1 MARNRKYQA
10 ATVRFGP
17 ALKVVLLCSF
27 IVAAAVGYVWQK
39 EQLVALGQRK
49 QGLER
54 KLAKVKYQTA
64 ELRRKL
70 MELQS
75 PRVLETRVAEL
86 RLGLRIAQ
94 PNQIVPLPEP
104 AVSPVSLPE
113 PPLQY
118 VGHESVGD
126 RNRLVGP

>member
-1 MARNRKYQA
+1 MARNRKHQA

-17 ALKVVLLCSF
+17 ALKVLLLCSF

-39 EQLVALGQRK
+39 EQLVALGDRK
-49 QGLER
+49 AALER
-54 KLAKVKYQTA
+54 RLVKAKSQTSH
-64 ELRRKL
+64 LRRRL

-104 AVSPVSLPE
+104 MVSPVPVPE
-113 PPLQY
+113 PQLQY
-118 VGHESVGD
+118 VGRELVGD
-126 RNRLVGP
+126 RDRLVGR

>member
-17 ALKVVLLCSF
+17 ALKVLLLCSF
-27 IVAAAVGYVWQK
+27 IVVAAVGYVWQK
-39 EQLVALGQRK
+39 EQLVAFGQRK
-49 QGLER
+49 ASLER
-54 KLAKVKYQTA
+54 RLMKAKSQTA
-64 ELRRKL
+64 LLRRKL

-75 PRVLETRVAEL
+75 PRALETRVAEL
-86 RLGLRIAQ
+86 GLGLRIAQ

-104 AVSPVSLPE
+104 AVSPVPLPE

-118 VGHESVGD
+118 VGRESVGD
-126 RNRLVGP
+126 RERLVGR